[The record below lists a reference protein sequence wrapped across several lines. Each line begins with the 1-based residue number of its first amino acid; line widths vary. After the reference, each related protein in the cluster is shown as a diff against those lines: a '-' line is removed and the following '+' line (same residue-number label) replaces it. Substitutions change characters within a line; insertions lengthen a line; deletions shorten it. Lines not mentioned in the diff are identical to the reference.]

1 MTNEDIPKP
10 VMPWEQSPLGPVR
23 PWDLLNPNQPRT
35 PKQLQ
40 QERLA
45 ICGECEL
52 FNAFSKT
59 CKICKCYMRMK
70 TKLENAFCPIHK
82 W

>member
-1 MTNEDIPKP
+1 MTNEDIPNDPKP
-10 VMPWEQSPLGPVR
+10 VM

-45 ICGECEL
+45 ICGTCEL